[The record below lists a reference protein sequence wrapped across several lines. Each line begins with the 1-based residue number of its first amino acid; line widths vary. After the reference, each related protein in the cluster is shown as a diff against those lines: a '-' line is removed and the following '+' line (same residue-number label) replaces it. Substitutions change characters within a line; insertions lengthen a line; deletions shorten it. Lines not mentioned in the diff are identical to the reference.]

1 MSINTTITDKK
12 YKKLSLQV
20 SLTGLSFCVFD
31 TLNQK
36 VLSVNEVHF
45 DTFHKA
51 TKIEELFADAFRD
64 NPELKDSYDEILV
77 IHNNNLSTFVPE
89 PLFDENFLGSYLQY
103 NTKVFDT
110 DFFAFDE
117 ISNYQM
123 NAVYIPYVN
132 INNFFIDQF
141 GSFDYKHAN
150 SILVTKILDASKNND
165 DKKMIVNFNPG
176 HFEIIVVQNQKLLL
190 FNSFDY
196 QTPEDFL
203 YYLLFT
209 AEQLNMNPENFK
221 LELLGTITEE
231 DDFYQ
236 LAFKYIRNVSLF
248 DVSNL
253 QKNNSFSTAQ
263 NQKHFILFQ
272 SWESFQVNIKEDA
285 FFRPKDFQFAPQPIC
300 RKKHYSMFWTIIS
313 VLKAWKYWIYLQEPE
328 ISVSNLLLVAAR
340 PSLLSMLILVA

>member
-12 YKKLSLQV
+12 YKKLSIQV

-31 TLNQK
+31 TLNNK
-36 VLSVNEVHF
+36 IISVKEINF

-51 TKIEELFADAFRD
+51 TKIEELFGTAFSE

-103 NTKVFDT
+103 NTKVFET

-117 ISNYQM
+117 IPNYQL

-141 GSFDYKHAN
+141 GSFNYKHAS
-150 SILVTKILDASKNND
+150 SILVSKLLDTSKNND
-165 DKKMIVNFNPG
+165 DRKMIVNFNSG
-176 HFEIIVVQNQKLLL
+176 HFEVVVVQNQKLLL

-196 QTPEDFL
+196 QTSEDFL
-203 YYLLFT
+203 FYLLFT

-221 LELLGTITEE
+221 LELLGTIADE
-231 DDFYQ
+231 DDIYK

-253 QKNNSFSTAQ
+253 QQNNTFSTAQ

-272 SWESFQVNIKEDA
+272 S
-285 FFRPKDFQFAPQPIC
+285 
-300 RKKHYSMFWTIIS
+300 
-313 VLKAWKYWIYLQEPE
+313 
-328 ISVSNLLLVAAR
+328 
-340 PSLLSMLILVA
+340 

>member
-1 MSINTTITDKK
+1 MLINATITDKK

-31 TLNQK
+31 TLTNSI
-36 VLSVNEVHF
+36 LSVKEIHF

-64 NPELKDSYDEILV
+64 NTELKDLYDEIVV

-89 PLFDENFLGSYLQY
+89 PLFDDHFLGSYLQY
-103 NTKVFDT
+103 NTKVFET

-117 ISNYQM
+117 IPNYQM
-123 NAVYIPYVN
+123 NTVYIPYVN

-150 SILVTKILDASKNND
+150 SLLVNKLLDASKNND
-165 DKKMIVNFNPG
+165 DKKMIINFNPG

-209 AEQLNMNPENFK
+209 AEQLGLNPENFQ
-221 LELLGTITEE
+221 LELLGTIIEE

-236 LAFKYIRNVSLF
+236 LAYKYIRNVSLF
-248 DVSNL
+248 DVSDL
-253 QKNNSFSTAQ
+253 QKNNTFSTAQ
-263 NQKHFILFQ
+263 NRKHFILFQ
-272 SWESFQVNIKEDA
+272 S
-285 FFRPKDFQFAPQPIC
+285 
-300 RKKHYSMFWTIIS
+300 
-313 VLKAWKYWIYLQEPE
+313 
-328 ISVSNLLLVAAR
+328 
-340 PSLLSMLILVA
+340 